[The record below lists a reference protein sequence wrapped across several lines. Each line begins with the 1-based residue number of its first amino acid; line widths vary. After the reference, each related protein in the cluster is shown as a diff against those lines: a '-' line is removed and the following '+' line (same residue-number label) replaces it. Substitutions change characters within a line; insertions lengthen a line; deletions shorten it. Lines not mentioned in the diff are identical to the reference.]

1 MYLLNVVHHDSFHL
15 SHLGFDLG
23 DLVHLLRVL
32 HTVLHV
38 IFQLWSESN
47 SKQVEI
53 NPKTASEHDKETQ
66 T

>member
-32 HTVLHV
+32 HTILHV
-38 IFQLWSESN
+38 LFQLWSESN
-47 SKQVEI
+47 
-53 NPKTASEHDKETQ
+53 PK
-66 T
+66 